1 MNTQTQLHELQA
13 GEALA
18 FPRASKGR
26 VILAEGE
33 VLFQA
38 PAQYLASTVIVPPA
52 RRLSAPA
59 SLPLSE
65 VGSLRATRAARVVI
79 EEAPGLRATLMSALA
94 GLRRRYPVG
103 IAPVGAGAQRT

>member
-18 FPRASKGR
+18 FARASKGR

-38 PAQYLASTVIVPPA
+38 PALWLAGTVIVPPP

-59 SLPLSE
+59 SLPLAE
-65 VGSLRATRAARVVI
+65 VGLLRATRAARVLV
-79 EEAPGLRATLMSALA
+79 EEAPGPVAMLKSAFA
-94 GLRRRYPVG
+94 ALRRRYPVG

>member
-18 FPRASKGR
+18 FSRASKGR

-33 VLFQA
+33 VLVQA
-38 PAQYLASTVIVPPA
+38 PALWLAGTVIVPPV

-65 VGSLRATRAARVVI
+65 AGSLRATRAARVLI
-79 EEAPGLRATLMSALA
+79 ERAPGPVATLLSALA

>member
-1 MNTQTQLHELQA
+1 MNTQTQLHQLQA

-18 FPRASKGR
+18 FPRASRGR

-38 PAQYLASTVIVPPA
+38 PALWLAGTVIVPPV

-65 VGSLRATRAARVVI
+65 AGSLRATRAARLVV
-79 EEAPGLRATLMSALA
+79 EQAPGLGAVLKAAFA

>member
-18 FPRASKGR
+18 FPRSPKGR

-38 PAQYLASTVIVPPA
+38 PALYLAGTVIVPPL

-59 SLPLSE
+59 SLSLSE
-65 VGSLRATRAARVVI
+65 AGSLRATRAARVVI
-79 EEAPGLRATLMSALA
+79 EQAPGLVATLKSALA
-94 GLRRRYPVG
+94 GLRRRYPVD
-103 IAPVGAGAQRT
+103 IAPVGAGAQRS

>member
-18 FPRASKGR
+18 FSRASKGR
-26 VILAEGE
+26 VLLAQGE
-33 VLFQA
+33 VLVQA
-38 PAQYLASTVIVPPA
+38 PALWLAGTVVVPPV

-65 VGSLRATRAARVVI
+65 AGSLRATRAARLVI
-79 EEAPGLRATLMSALA
+79 EEAPGLAALLKSALA